1 MRIGMLIIG
10 SEILQGKIIDA
21 NTVWLAKFLSK
32 QNLELQL
39 TLTVP
44 DQEHSI
50 LAALKTLYEQCDFVF
65 CSGGLGPTADDIT
78 KGTLAKYFKKSVQ
91 FSKQAHKIAEAN
103 YQQFNRTLPENH
115 GYSFLPDDFLALS
128 NPAGFAPGLWFSNG
142 HQFLLAGA
150 GVPKEFS
157 ALIDFHFNNLT
168 KSFLK
173 EQKPFTLLNF
183 RTWGVPEEKIFKE
196 IDLTLWEKLEVFGA
210 VSSLPHVLGVD
221 IGIKVDEVNE
231 SKIQSIKEIFQ
242 HSPIQKYVWHM
253 GFESLEEKIIFEAS
267 QKNLTLGLAE
277 SCTGGLCANRL
288 TNVSGASKVF
298 WGSIVCYDNSIKM
311 NLLHVKQETLQ
322 SYGAVSEQTARE
334 MAQGAREALK
344 TDYALSLTGIAGP
357 LGGTP
362 EKPVGTVWM
371 AIANKNECVAE
382 KFQFHGDRETL
393 KMRFSQIAL
402 FKLLEKITRKD
413 QE

>member
-10 SEILQGKIIDA
+10 SEILQGKIVDA

-32 QNLELQL
+32 KSLELQL

-44 DQEHSI
+44 DQESAI
-50 LAALKTLYEQCDFVF
+50 LEALKTLYTHCELVF
-65 CSGGLGPTADDIT
+65 CSGGLGPTKDDIT
-78 KGTLAKYFKKSVQ
+78 KETLAKFFNKSVH
-91 FSKQAHKIAEAN
+91 FSEQAHQNAQAN

-115 GYSFLPDDFLALS
+115 GYSFLPKDFIALS

-142 HQFLLAGA
+142 QQHLLAGA

-157 ALIDFHFNNLT
+157 ALIDFHFKNLT
-168 KSFLK
+168 KPYLT

-183 RTWGVPEEKIFKE
+183 RTWGVPEERIFKE
-196 IDLTLWEKLEVFGA
+196 IDPSLWIKLEAFGS
-210 VSSLPHVLGVD
+210 VSSLPHTLGVD
-221 IGIKVDEVNE
+221 IGVKVDDVDD
-231 SKIQSIKEIFQ
+231 SKIQMIKEIIDQ
-242 HSPIQKYVWHM
+242 SPIKKHVWHV
-253 GFESLEEKIIFEAS
+253 GFESLEEKIILEAG
-267 QKNLTLGLAE
+267 KRNLTIGFAE

-288 TNVSGASKVF
+288 TNISGASKVF

-311 NLLHVKQETLQ
+311 NLLHVKPETLQ
-322 SYGAVSEQTARE
+322 NFGAVSEQTARE

-344 TDYALSLTGIAGP
+344 TDYAISLTGIAGP
-357 LGGTP
+357 QGGTS

-371 AIANKNECVAE
+371 GIADGSGVQAE
-382 KFQFHGDRETL
+382 KFQFNGDREIL

-402 FKLLEKITRKD
+402 FKLLEKITYRD